1 MFFSSYCATSTNS
14 IVQGELE
21 HRCVKRRFPR
31 SGKKKDI
38 RNISLAHQEAIERFV
53 AKVDSARDSLLAI
66 EACSQ
71 PKRPP
76 HPHTIPTDHYHIAVS
91 TRQSHDIT
99 EWLSERGEDPA
110 VNVNSTFSL
119 ARRLTA

>member
-1 MFFSSYCATSTNS
+1 MFFPSYCATSTDS

-21 HRCVKRRFPR
+21 HRRVKRRFPR

-38 RNISLAHQEAIERFV
+38 RNISLAHQEAIERFI
-53 AKVDSARDSLLAI
+53 AKVDSARDSLLAT

-76 HPHTIPTDHYHIAVS
+76 RPRTFPTDHYHIAAS

-99 EWLSERGEDPA
+99 EWLSKRGEDPA
-110 VNVNSTFSL
+110 VNVRPFHI
-119 ARRLTA
+119 LTC

>member
-1 MFFSSYCATSTNS
+1 MFFPSYCATSTDS

-21 HRCVKRRFPR
+21 HRRVKRRFPR

-38 RNISLAHQEAIERFV
+38 RNISLAHQEAIERFI
-53 AKVDSARDSLLAI
+53 AKVDSARDSLLAT

-76 HPHTIPTDHYHIAVS
+76 VRVRSPQITTTSLRLHGKATI
-91 TRQSHDIT
+91 
-99 EWLSERGEDPA
+99 
-110 VNVNSTFSL
+110 
-119 ARRLTA
+119 